1 MRLWYHQYVQNDVNA
16 ALSRYDEISP
26 KLGDAFW
33 DELQK
38 SFQTITENPQVAHY
52 EALPYRR
59 VNLKRFP
66 YAILYRTFEDHVKIV
81 VVKHVRR
88 RSDYGLKRKFI

>member
-1 MRLWYHQYVQNDVNA
+1 MRLCYHQYVQNDVNL

-26 KLGDAFW
+26 KLADAFW

-38 SFQTITENPQVAHY
+38 HFKTISENPQAAHF
-52 EALPYRR
+52 ETMPYRR

-66 YAILYRTFEDHVKIV
+66 YAILYRAFDDHVKIV

-88 RSDYGLKRKFI
+88 RSDYGLKRRFL